1 MPCFS
6 FSFLLFSFDKCSLMK
21 SVWFPLY
28 LKGMGCCLCVS
39 ASRMAILP
47 YSSFQQDKKASTQ
60 YVTFVN
66 TFCCFQLFCLFF
78 IAENARD
85 AWHDDGSSALVTRFL
100 MQVTFDGERTVKGFY
115 QFLKRNAAI
124 PFSLPKPSQSQQN
137 SPAAPVSATIEKTS
151 SGEQLKDEL

>member
-1 MPCFS
+1 M
-6 FSFLLFSFDKCSLMK
+6 
-21 SVWFPLY
+21 
-28 LKGMGCCLCVS
+28 
-39 ASRMAILP
+39 
-47 YSSFQQDKKASTQ
+47 
-60 YVTFVN
+60 N
-66 TFCCFQLFCLFF
+66 
-78 IAENARD
+78 
-85 AWHDDGSSALVTRFL
+85 RFL